1 MSGTALSDWALTQ
14 NPLQFTIQV
23 AESLNCPLVDEN
35 DELSNCLRR
44 KRLSDIMSVKVDVP
58 EFQTPFGPIVD
69 GSVVPN
75 TPQQVMGVYQNLF
88 TRKKKKKSISYKPR
102 PRLLPN
108 LILNNFLILYIFF
121 KK

>member
-1 MSGTALSDWALTQ
+1 MSGTALSDWAITK

-23 AESLNCPLVDEN
+23 AEALNCPLIEKN
-35 DELSNCLRR
+35 DELANCLRR
-44 KRLSDIMSVKVDVP
+44 KRLSEIMSVKVNVG

-88 TRKKKKKSISYKPR
+88 TR
-102 PRLLPN
+102 
-108 LILNNFLILYIFF
+108 
-121 KK
+121 

>member
-88 TRKKKKKSISYKPR
+88 TR
-102 PRLLPN
+102 
-108 LILNNFLILYIFF
+108 
-121 KK
+121 